1 MKPIKRR
8 QILDIAEKLFNRFG
22 IRRTGVDEIARMA
35 DVAKGTI
42 YNYFGNKDGLFKALA
57 REKLVVFEEMLEK
70 SLDNI
75 KDPIE
80 KLRITALGHLRVSID
95 NPFLSDKLLY
105 GNYDEKI
112 RVYLAELEK
121 KTQTVIARILDGID
135 PKKMAAGEKKAL
147 VNTLIFTLKGMTE
160 SVRER
165 MEPVSIRRF
174 EKEIDFLVRALL
186 PAKSLKQNGG

>member
-8 QILDIAEKLFNRFG
+8 QILEITEKLFNRFG

-57 REKLVVFEEMLEK
+57 TEKLAVFEEMLEK

-135 PKKMAAGEKKAL
+135 SKKMAAGEKKAL
-147 VNTLIFTLKGMTE
+147 INTLIFTLKGMTE

-165 MEPVSIRRF
+165 MEPVSIRKF

-186 PAKSLKQNGG
+186 PAKPLQQNGG

>member
-8 QILDIAEKLFNRFG
+8 QILEIAEKLFNRFG
-22 IRRTGVDEIARMA
+22 IRRTGMDEIARMA

-57 REKLVVFEEMLEK
+57 TEKLAVFEEMLEK

-135 PKKMAAGEKKAL
+135 SKKMAAGEKKAL
-147 VNTLIFTLKGMTE
+147 INTLIFTLKGMTE

-186 PAKSLKQNGG
+186 PAKPLQQNGG